1 METLYYN
8 GTILTMNETCDF
20 SSPISALLTKDGKIV
35 GLGTLKVLKA
45 KAPKAHLVDL

>member
-35 GLGTLKVLKA
+35 GLGTDKKQ
-45 KAPKAHLVDL
+45 KI